1 MQMEG
6 EFLFPIPT
14 DRATMSNFVLWM
26 DGKKLTFE
34 TMDAMKARSI
44 YETIVRQMRDP
55 GLLEFVEDGLL
66 RCRIFPIPANGT
78 KTIELEYQEIL
89 DKAGSMTRYA
99 FPLGIKGLPEPI
111 SNLLIDIEIKSDK
124 PMAKVYSPTHNV
136 SINMIDSR
144 HARITM
150 EKSGYLPTR
159 ELVVLISN
167 PESQFGVD
175 LITHKKRGED
185 GYFISIIAPRFDY
198 KTTERKP
205 VPKDFMFILDTSG
218 SMEGQKIVQAKEALK
233 FILRNLNPDDRF
245 ALINFS
251 NEVHNFGE
259 GLLPVS
265 KANSAIEYVNTLSAD
280 GGTFID
286 GALKEGLSFVTKSDR
301 PFYIIFLTDGLPTI
315 GEQNIDVILD
325 NARKA
330 NERDARIF
338 AFGVGDDV
346 NIPFIDRLSEEN
358 GGIYTNVSP
367 TEDIE
372 IPLSD
377 LYRKIKSPVL
387 TDLEFSIDGVKVYD
401 VYPQKLPDLFEGSQL
416 VITGRYTGDGKAKV
430 RLKGKLGGSTVK
442 TFSYNLKFDSRNERN
457 YIPSLWAN
465 RKVGYLQNQL
475 RLYGDNEEMIDQVKL
490 LANQFG
496 IITPYTSYLVLEGD
510 QLDKLQLGNLYRSRS
525 SPLGGVAKNPAS
537 PGFGGK
543 QGAAARKA
551 SKGLQSQTYAGNLS
565 FMSDEEEMVQNQNV
579 QQVNHKTFI
588 QREIFWVDTEF
599 DEGAK
604 LVEVNVVFMSEKYFE
619 LIDQYPGINDYLSVG
634 DNIKFVWDNQV
645 FIINAEE
652 E

>member
-34 TMDAMKARSI
+34 TMDAGIARST
-44 YETIVRQMRDP
+44 YENIVRQMRDP

-78 KTIELEYQEIL
+78 KEIELEYREIL
-89 DKAGSMTRYA
+89 DKEGSMTRYA
-99 FPLGIKGLPEPI
+99 FPLAIKGLPEPI
-111 SNLLIDIEIKSDK
+111 NDLLIDIQIKSDK

-136 SINMIDSR
+136 DINMINSR
-144 HARITM
+144 HARVTM
-150 EKSGYLPTR
+150 EKSRYLPTR
-159 ELVVLISN
+159 EMVVLISN

-185 GYFISIIAPRFDY
+185 GYFISIISPRFDY
-198 KTTERKP
+198 KSTERKP

-218 SMEGQKIVQAKEALK
+218 SMDGKKIVQAKDALK

-251 NEVHNFGE
+251 NEIHKFHE
-259 GLLPVS
+259 GLSPVS
-265 KANSAIEYVNTLSAD
+265 KANSAIEYVNTLSAV

-286 GALKEGLSFVTKSDR
+286 GALKEGLSFVTGSDR

-315 GEQNIDVILD
+315 GEQNINNILA
-325 NARKA
+325 NAKNA

-346 NIPFIDRLSEEN
+346 NVPFIDRLSEEN

-372 IPLSD
+372 VPLSD

-387 TDLEFSIDGVKVYD
+387 TDLEFNIDGVKVYD

-416 VITGRYTGDGKAKV
+416 VVTGRYTGDGSAKV
-430 RLKGKLGGSTVK
+430 RLKGKLGGSSIK

-475 RLYGDNEEMIDQVKL
+475 RLYGDNQEMIDQVKF

-510 QLDKLQLGNLYRSRS
+510 KLKEVASNFAMPL
-525 SPLGGVAKNPAS
+525 SPPPGSGGWGGAK
-537 PGFGGK
+537 
-543 QGAAARKA
+543 GAVARKS
-551 SKGLQSQTYAGNLS
+551 SKDLQAQNYAGNLS
-565 FMSDEEEMVQNQNV
+565 FMSDEEEMVQSQNV

-599 DEGAK
+599 DEEAK
-604 LVEVNVVFMSEKYFE
+604 LVEIEVVFMSEEYFK
-619 LIDQYPGINDYLSVG
+619 LIDKYPGINDYLSVG

-645 FIINAEE
+645 FIINADEE
-652 E
+652 